1 MKIYIHLK
9 SYNVRLLDNYCSKV
23 FQSRPFYHPY
33 EMESHAVKM
42 KSRNFFDWKDPL
54 FLKMKG
60 PIPLPTKK
68 KNFSIIRSPHVY
80 NLSKERFFMRV
91 HRRLFIINVDTNFN
105 LINSNRKNYTFK
117 DRFYGLWIGFFKRSL
132 FYDLKFITR
141 KFARS
146 IPAGIS
152 LKISLKNT
160 F

>member
-9 SYNVRLLDNYCSKV
+9 SYNAQLLDSYCSKV
-23 FQSRPFYHPY
+23 FQSRPFYRPY
-33 EMESHAVKM
+33 ENETRAVKM
-42 KSRNFFDWKDPL
+42 KSQNFFDWKDPL

-60 PIPLPTKK
+60 PISLPTKK

-91 HRRLFIINVDTNFN
+91 HRRLFIINVDKNFN
-105 LINSNRKNYTFK
+105 LINSNRMNYTFR
-117 DRFYGLWIGFFKRSL
+117 DRFLGAWPGFFRRSL
-132 FYDLKFITR
+132 FYDIKFITR

-146 IPAGIS
+146 VPAGVS
-152 LKISLKNT
+152 LKISLKNV